1 MDEVVGGEE
10 GIGEWGMAGHNQ
22 SGSHFRTLIDNNRGG
37 SGEGGAAMAQKTGIE
52 WIHRRRWCR

>member
-10 GIGEWGMAGHNQ
+10 GIGAWGMAWHNQ

-37 SGEGGAAMAQKTGIE
+37 SGKGGAAMA
-52 WIHRRRWCR
+52 